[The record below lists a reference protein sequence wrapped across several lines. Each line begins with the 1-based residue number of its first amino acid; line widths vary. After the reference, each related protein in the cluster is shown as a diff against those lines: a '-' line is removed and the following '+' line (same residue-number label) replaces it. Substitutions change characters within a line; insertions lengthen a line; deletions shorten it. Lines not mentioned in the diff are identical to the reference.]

1 MSEAEQRLA
10 ADRAN
15 RSAARGLFE
24 QRLARVKQDLAAR
37 SVPARAGARARDE
50 AFELLDQGIDVAR
63 SSKGIIA
70 ATAGALVL
78 WLVRRPL
85 LGWAQEHFG
94 HAAVDD
100 DDDTQN
106 KEQDA

>member
-15 RSAARGLFE
+15 RSAARDLFD

-37 SVPARAGARARDE
+37 SVPARAGARARE
-50 AFELLDQGIDVAR
+50 EVFQILDNGIDVAR
-63 SSKGIIA
+63 DSKGIIA
-70 ATAGALVL
+70 ATAGAVTL
-78 WLVRRPL
+78 WLLRRPL

-94 HAAVDD
+94 QAAVDD
-100 DDDTQN
+100 DDGAHN
-106 KEQDA
+106 EEQET